1 VNAGKCKKKIFILG
15 CPRIGSDD
23 IQQSNVHASMLNLK
37 GIDEGNEMARVIV
50 LTSCEETV
58 KYPQ

>member
-1 VNAGKCKKKIFILG
+1 MGKKSDFANKFQTLISVIF
-15 CPRIGSDD
+15 
-23 IQQSNVHASMLNLK
+23 LK
-37 GIDEGNEMARVIV
+37 MAIV